1 MHGTFPV
8 PQPPA
13 ALRPSLAPPPR
24 RPLPGL
30 ALAPK
35 PSKPAREC
43 LECGGDIPAQAQ
55 ATAEFCCRAC
65 QKSWGNRRMQ
75 RGAQLYDLWMV
86 ARYER
91 GLARARGVW
100 TIMCNLA
107 RAYRDSDKHL
117 RAGRR
122 SWRRID
128 AVMETIPLA
137 YSQQGDKR

>member
-13 ALRPSLAPPPR
+13 ALRPPLAPPSR
-24 RPLPGL
+24 RPLL
-30 ALAPK
+30 AVVPAPS

-43 LECGGDIPAQAQ
+43 LECGGDVPASAQ
-55 ATAEFCCRAC
+55 ATAEFCCSAC
-65 QKSWGNRRMQ
+65 RSAWNNRRAV
-75 RGAQLYDLWMV
+75 RGAQLYDLWMIT
-86 ARYER
+86 RYER
-91 GLARARGVW
+91 GLARLRGVW

-107 RAYRDSDKHL
+107 RAYRDSDQHL

-128 AVMETIPLA
+128 AVMEGIPHA
-137 YSQQGDKR
+137 YSRQGDKR